1 MVLGLSSTLERA
13 DMSLKYFVAIFA
25 ARAKAHIFNSKYD
38 NVISTTQIIM
48 VVSAR
53 KAWVLSLLEHP
64 AMLCAIV

>member
-25 ARAKAHIFNSKYD
+25 ARAKAHVFNSKYD
-38 NVISTTQIIM
+38 SVISTTQIIM

-53 KAWVLSLLEHP
+53 KV
-64 AMLCAIV
+64 